1 MSQAQAGF
9 DRASA
14 NETWLGV
21 RIGGADVIRTFD
33 GELPANINP
42 RYSNQIDIPDDLQMG
57 QTWQSEITT
66 TFDGLEGQNLTYTA
80 EYLEGVD
87 ADGND
92 IYSTKSIYIAPELE

>member
-33 GELPANINP
+33 GELP
-42 RYSNQIDIPDDLQMG
+42 QTLIPDIL
-57 QTWQSEITT
+57 
-66 TFDGLEGQNLTYTA
+66 NP
-80 EYLEGVD
+80 
-87 ADGND
+87 N
-92 IYSTKSIYIAPELE
+92 